1 MSTDIIKGGRYRL
14 NCAGRILDLS
24 EGPVIMGI
32 VNTTPD
38 SFYDGGTFQKKVTGI
53 DLDRALDHALAM
65 IQGGAS
71 IIDIGGE
78 SSRPGAELISE
89 AEETR
94 RTMPLI
100 EMLREKTNVLISIDT
115 YKAAVAEKALQAGA
129 HIVNDISG
137 FTFDEGL
144 AAVCRRYGAGVILMH
159 TQVKPGS
166 MGWSTGIDSGGEDI
180 IASVSRF
187 LQQSI
192 ATAEQHLI
200 EDIIIDPGFGFGKSV
215 EENFRLLNHLNSL
228 LTLGKPILA
237 GLSRKSFLGHAITRP
252 GHETPPPGER
262 LPASIAAGTIALMNG
277 ASILRV
283 HDVEAAWQ
291 SLKIVGSLQ

>member
-1 MSTDIIKGGRYRL
+1 MSSDIITDGRFRL

-24 EGPVIMGI
+24 KGPVIMGI

-38 SFYDGGTFQKKVTGI
+38 SFYDGGTFQKKVCGV
-53 DLDRALDHALAM
+53 DLDRAFDHALAM
-65 IQGGAS
+65 IKAGAS

-78 SSRPGAELISE
+78 SSRPGAEVVSE

-94 RTMPLI
+94 RTIPLVA
-100 EMLREKTNVLISIDT
+100 MLRERTDVLISIDT
-115 YKAAVAEKALQAGA
+115 YKAVVAGEALRAGA
-129 HIVNDISG
+129 HLVNDISG

-144 AAVCRRYGAGVILMH
+144 PAICRKYGAGVILMH

-166 MGWSTGIDSGGEDI
+166 MGWSRGIESERKDI
-180 IASVSRF
+180 LARVMRF
-187 LQQSI
+187 LRDSI
-192 ATAEQHLI
+192 ARAREHLI

-215 EENFRLLNHLNSL
+215 EENFRLLRELGSL
-228 LTLGKPILA
+228 LDLGRPVLA
-237 GLSRKSFLGHAITRP
+237 GVSRKSFLGYALARE
-252 GHETPPPGER
+252 GEEVPPPSER
-262 LPASIAAGTIALMNG
+262 LAASIAAGTIALKNG

-283 HDVEAAWQ
+283 HDVGEAVQ